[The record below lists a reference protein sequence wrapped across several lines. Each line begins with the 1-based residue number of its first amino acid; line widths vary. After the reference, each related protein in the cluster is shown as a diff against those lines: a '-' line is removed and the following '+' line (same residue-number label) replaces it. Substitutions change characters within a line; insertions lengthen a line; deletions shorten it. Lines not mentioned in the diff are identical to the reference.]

1 LQKNK
6 YSFLLKE
13 LAKKKHYQKTKVL
26 RSTPTFYKTF
36 VDQRALAQIGF

>member
-13 LAKKKHYQKTKVL
+13 LAKKHYQKTKVL